1 VFELDGKV
9 AIVTGV
15 GSVGSGW
22 GNGRAT
28 ATLLAR
34 AGAAIYGVD
43 IVRESAED
51 TREIIAGE
59 GGTCLVR
66 EVDMRD
72 PAAVEA
78 AVLDCVSSF
87 GAVDVLVNNVGGSVP
102 GGPSEMT
109 VETWDEQIALNLRTA
124 FLGCKFVLGPM
135 VAQGSGAIVNVASV
149 AGIREQSGRV
159 NGAYSASKAAVI
171 ELSRSIAIRHARDGI
186 RANSVLPGFMHTPLV
201 ERRLAHQLAGGDAA
215 ALIAD
220 RNARV
225 PMGRMGDA
233 WDVAYAILYL
243 ASDEACYVTGTELV
257 VDGGLSVVTR

>member
-1 VFELDGKV
+1 MFRLDGKV

-43 IVRESAED
+43 IVRESAVD
-51 TREIIAGE
+51 TREIIVGE

-78 AVLDCVSSF
+78 AVLDCVATF
-87 GAVDVLVNNVGGSVP
+87 GRVDVLVNNVGGSVP
-102 GGPSEMT
+102 GGPAEMT

-124 FLGCKFVLGPM
+124 FLGCKFVLGAM
-135 VAQGSGAIVNVASV
+135 VEQGSGVIVNVASV
-149 AGIREQSGRV
+149 AGIREHSGRV

-171 ELSRSIAIRHARDGI
+171 ELS
-186 RANSVLPGFMHTPLV
+186 
-201 ERRLAHQLAGGDAA
+201 
-215 ALIAD
+215 
-220 RNARV
+220 
-225 PMGRMGDA
+225 
-233 WDVAYAILYL
+233 
-243 ASDEACYVTGTELV
+243 
-257 VDGGLSVVTR
+257 